1 MESPQ
6 QSKSH
11 RRRAKTSK
19 QVKIIE
25 TPMDT
30 PVQESLQEPLQEMIE
45 ES

>member
-11 RRRAKTSK
+11 RRRARTSK
-19 QVKIIE
+19 QVKIIKTPLEIHKHESIQE
-25 TPMDT
+25 T
-30 PVQESLQEPLQEMIE
+30 LQEMVE